1 MGTAPRMT
9 VAENLA
15 LAYRRGEK
23 RSLKRILT
31 LDLYT
36 DFQKILTEVG
46 LNLDQRLDE
55 NLGNLSGGQRQTIA
69 MIMATIKKPKLLL
82 LDEHVAALDP
92 KASRVVM
99 DLTRNR
105 IEKDAIT
112 SLMITHNMQHA
123 IDYGNRLI
131 MMDKGQIIYDVSG
144 EEKDRLTVDRLL
156 EKFMELGS
164 EDTLTD
170 KMLIE
175 STHK

>member
-1 MGTAPRMT
+1 
-9 VAENLA
+9 
-15 LAYRRGEK
+15 
-23 RSLKRILT
+23 
-31 LDLYT
+31 
-36 DFQKILTEVG
+36 
-46 LNLDQRLDE
+46 
-55 NLGNLSGGQRQTIA
+55 

-92 KASRVVM
+92 KASHVVM
-99 DLTRNR
+99 DLTRSR

-164 EDTLTD
+164 EDSLTD